1 MKALLDA
8 RIADEKTDR
17 FVRSIA
23 EAVRELQALPVVAT
37 QIINDVVL
45 PSDVV
50 VLVPHKL
57 GRRPRITLHSAPRG
71 ATLIGLISEVVDIA
85 AGNPDRSRY
94 VALKASGMGATVTV
108 DVEVK

>member
-23 EAVRELQALPVVAT
+23 EAVRELQRLKAATLDVIPNQQLPD
-37 QIINDVVL
+37 N
-45 PSDVV
+45 VV

-57 GRRPRITLHSAPRG
+57 GRAPVIVLISPPRG
-71 ATLIGLISEVVDIA
+71 AAAAGIVNEVVDIP

-94 VALKASGMGATVTV
+94 VGLKANGFGATVTV